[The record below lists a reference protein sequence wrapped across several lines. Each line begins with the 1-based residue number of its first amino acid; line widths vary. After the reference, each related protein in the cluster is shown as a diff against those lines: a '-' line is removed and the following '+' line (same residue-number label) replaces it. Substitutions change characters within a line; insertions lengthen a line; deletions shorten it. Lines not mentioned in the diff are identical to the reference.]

1 MSHVNPALNTAGKN
15 ASGSR
20 GTKTQTYTTNIK
32 TLIIAATIALATLAA
47 PSAQAGYCPPVYK
60 TSTCVVDKCSYK
72 KWTTDYCGKRYSYT
86 VTVVTYRDTYSNGTS
101 KTYKQS
107 FRS

>member
-1 MSHVNPALNTAGKN
+1 M
-15 ASGSR
+15 
-20 GTKTQTYTTNIK
+20 K

-72 KWTTDYCGKRYSYT
+72 KWSTDYCGKRYSYT
-86 VTVVTYRDTYSNGTS
+86 ITVVTYRDTYSNGTT
-101 KTYKQS
+101 KTYKQT